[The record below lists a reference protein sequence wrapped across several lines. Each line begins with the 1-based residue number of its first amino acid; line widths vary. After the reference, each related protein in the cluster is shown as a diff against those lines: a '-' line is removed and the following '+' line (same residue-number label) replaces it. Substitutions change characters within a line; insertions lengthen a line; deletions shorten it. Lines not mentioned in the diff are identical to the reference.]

1 MGAYSLDTL
10 VRKWGRGELTVEQV
24 VGQILLNLQ
33 HLQDSVAGL
42 DRRVHRLS
50 AGQRGEVVQPSRR
63 RRSSP
68 GTREKNE
75 GERS

>member
-33 HLQDSVAGL
+33 DLQDTVAGL
-42 DRRVHRLS
+42 ERRVHQPS
-50 AGQRGEVVQPSRR
+50 AGRRGEVVEPSGL
-63 RRSSP
+63 RRSLP
-68 GTREKNE
+68 
-75 GERS
+75 GEREDNEEDQS

>member
-33 HLQDSVAGL
+33 ELQDTVTGL
-42 DRRVHRLS
+42 ERRVYSL
-50 AGQRGEVVQPSRR
+50 AGPGRR
-63 RRSSP
+63 RRP
-68 GTREKNE
+68 RQDNDDN
-75 GERS
+75 GEDRS

>member
-1 MGAYSLDTL
+1 MGAYSLNTL

-33 HLQDSVAGL
+33 NLQDTVAGL
-42 DRRVHRLS
+42 ERRVHQSS
-50 AGQRGEVVQPSRR
+50 AGRRGEVIEPSGR

-68 GTREKNE
+68 GEREDNE
-75 GERS
+75 EDRS